1 MMDNDIVKNVELI
14 NKLPG
19 LIKVKKEVKSIVDFL
34 LTSKEREK
42 EGLGNS
48 TTITNH
54 LIFTGNPGTGKT
66 TVARIIANIYRDLGL
81 IRDGKLIEVTRSD
94 LVVSEKGE
102 TAKRSA
108 EKYNN
113 AIDNV
118 LFIDEAYTLIN
129 KNDPNDNGQEAI
141 DELLKFMED
150 YRDRIIV
157 IVAGYE
163 KEMSKFI
170 NSNAGL
176 VSRFKKKILFE
187 DYNFLDLYQIFYKFC
202 KDNNYT
208 VSNDANECLRN
219 ACKKV
224 IKMAGEKYSNGRDI
238 RRFFESCIETQA
250 SRLVEI
256 ENKSKAN
263 LMMIK
268 KKDIETAINNFN

>member
-1 MMDNDIVKNVELI
+1 MDNEIVKNVELI

-19 LIKVKKEVKSIVDFL
+19 LSKVKKEVKSIVDFL
-34 LTSKEREK
+34 STSKEREK
-42 EGLGNS
+42 EGLGS
-48 TTITNH
+48 SATITNH

-81 IRDGKLIEVTRSD
+81 VTEGKLIEITRSD
-94 LVVSEKGE
+94 LIVPGKGE

-108 EKYNN
+108 SIYNN
-113 AIDNV
+113 AMDNV
-118 LFIDEAYTLIN
+118 LFIDEAYSLIN

-150 YRDRIIV
+150 YRQRIIV

-163 KEMSKFI
+163 KEMSTFI

-176 VSRFKKKILFE
+176 VSRFKKEILFE
-187 DYNFLDLYQIFYKFC
+187 NYDFIDLYKIFYKFS
-202 KDNNYT
+202 KDNNYV
-208 VSNDANECLRN
+208 VSNDASESLMN
-219 ACKKV
+219 ACKRIKKV
-224 IKMAGEKYSNGRDI
+224 TGEKYSNGRDI

-250 SRLVEI
+250 SRLTEK
-256 ENKSKAN
+256 ENKSKAD

-268 KKDIETAINNFN
+268 KRDIETAISNFN

>member
-1 MMDNDIVKNVELI
+1 MMDNEIVKNVDLI

-19 LIKVKKEVKSIVDFL
+19 LLKVKKEVKSLVNFL
-34 LTSKEREK
+34 STSKEREK

-48 TTITNH
+48 TVVTNH

-81 IRDGKLIEVTRSD
+81 IAEGKLIEITRSD
-94 LVVSEKGE
+94 LVVPGKGE

-141 DELLKFMED
+141 DELLKYMED

-157 IVAGYE
+157 IVAGYK
-163 KEMSKFI
+163 KEMLTFI

-176 VSRFKKKILFE
+176 ASRFKKEILFE
-187 DYNFLDLYQIFYKFC
+187 DYKFLDLYQIFYKFC
-202 KDNNYT
+202 RDSNYAIA
-208 VSNDANECLRN
+208 NDANECLKD
-219 ACKKV
+219 ACKK
-224 IKMAGEKYSNGRDI
+224 IIELTGEKYSNGRDI
-238 RRFFESCIETQA
+238 RRFFEGCIETQA
-250 SRLVEI
+250 SRLVKI
-256 ENKSKAN
+256 ENKSKAD

-268 KKDIETAINNFN
+268 KKDVENTINNFS

>member
-1 MMDNDIVKNVELI
+1 MDNEIVKNVDLI

-19 LIKVKKEVKSIVDFL
+19 LLKVKKEVKSLVNFL
-34 LTSKEREK
+34 STSKEREK

-48 TTITNH
+48 TVVTNH

-81 IRDGKLIEVTRSD
+81 IAEGKLIEITRSD
-94 LVVSEKGE
+94 LVVPGKGE

-141 DELLKFMED
+141 DELLKYMED

-157 IVAGYE
+157 IVAGYK
-163 KEMSKFI
+163 KEMLTFI

-176 VSRFKKKILFE
+176 ASRFKKEILFE
-187 DYNFLDLYQIFYKFC
+187 DYKFLDLYQIFYKFC
-202 KDNNYT
+202 RDSNYAIA
-208 VSNDANECLRN
+208 NDANECLKD
-219 ACKKV
+219 ACKK
-224 IKMAGEKYSNGRDI
+224 IIELTGEKYSNGRDI
-238 RRFFESCIETQA
+238 RRFFEGCIETQA
-250 SRLVEI
+250 SRLVKI
-256 ENKSKAN
+256 ENKSKAD

-268 KKDIETAINNFN
+268 KKDVENTINDFS